1 MQTNRFYI
9 ENSSMFNSRKYDI
22 KAMRKILASYIKNPR
37 ESYKGGLNNQP
48 KVLTF
53 EFDYSRFPN
62 ENDAIHFCCYYLAQ
76 NLYNGQFPFIFQKDW

>member
-9 ENSSMFNSRKYDI
+9 ENSSMFDSRKYDI
-22 KAMRKILASYIKNPR
+22 KAMRQILSGYIKNPR

-53 EFDYSRFPN
+53 EFDYNRFN
-62 ENDAIHFCCYYLAQ
+62 NDNDAIHFCANLLAMK
-76 NLYNGQFPFIFQKDW
+76 LFDGKTPFIFLKDW